1 MRALCLRVFLVTA
14 ATLLLVSEEGY
25 SGNPALAQ
33 SPDFYKAAA
42 RSDNQC
48 PSSPDNIPSTFLKKI
63 RDDTFQQG
71 IRLVG
76 DTLIIEGTANSD
88 HILIKAGGPAGVVR
102 IIFDGKELGSF
113 GPVARIIV
121 RAGDGND
128 VVIVKP
134 QVVLPARL
142 EGGAGDDCLQGGS
155 GPELLFGEGGDD
167 ILIGKGGRDALH
179 AGTGHNRIVFARTM
193 GEIRLT
199 PSADGA
205 LLQQLANAYTLRGL
219 RPEAGNS
226 SESSLAHNATPSP
239 IILGTPDLGDAQ
251 IEPLLREA
259 YNAGQA
265 VALTN
270 ATAADAARLHRL
282 LGHPNAVGPRGD
294 ETAALIFV
302 RKAPRP
308 GGTADD
314 YSTGIFAQSF
324 AQPPLPATSAKGL
337 ARGSDAERTIELL
350 SRVFSEIAIVPE
362 GLGDSPENDL
372 LKIADSYTTHTT
384 NQDSFGNQVQIT
396 NSAWSV
402 RSFTNQNDL
411 YYILQELDFY
421 TSASTPTTTLLKTG
435 VNNNSA
441 YGDSLIQSSPAST
454 QCTTS
459 TTSGVSWNVGGSTGW
474 NQMQG
479 LNAALTGGV
488 SISNSQTITCPSI
501 GILNQSNVTDTSQ
514 WEYGWQPVSEA
525 ASLQTFY
532 NNWIWITDWD
542 DYLPTQS
549 VISIFSTAQSQY
561 LTLSGSQNPGVTA
574 YLQSNVPLP
583 FGQTFALQ
591 KPVVLSVSPT
601 CVNAG
606 DTFTITGTGM
616 YPSLV
621 TSVLIGGTPLD
632 SSQYTTVNNSSITV
646 IAPEMSGEALS
657 VDVKTTVGESDS
669 NVTIEISV
677 IDACN
682 L

>member
-1 MRALCLRVFLVTA
+1 MRSLCLIVFLVTA

-25 SGNPALAQ
+25 SGNLALAQ
-33 SPDFYKAAA
+33 SPDFSNAAA
-42 RSDNQC
+42 GLDKQC
-48 PSSPDNIPSTFLKKI
+48 PSSPDNVPSTFLKKV
-63 RDDTFQQG
+63 RDDTFQQDV
-71 IRLVG
+71 RLVG
-76 DTLIIEGTANSD
+76 DTLIIEGTVNSD
-88 HILIKAGGPAGVVR
+88 HILIKGGGPAGVVR

-113 GPVARIIV
+113 GPVARIVV

-134 QVVLPARL
+134 QVTLPARL

-155 GPELLFGEGGDD
+155 GPELLFGEDGDD
-167 ILIGKGGRDALH
+167 TLVGTRGRDALH
-179 AGTGHNRIVFARTM
+179 AGQGSNRIVIAQPM
-193 GEIRLT
+193 GEIRVT

-205 LLQQLANAYTLRGL
+205 LLQQLATAYTLRGL
-219 RPEAGNS
+219 HPGRDRSARAS
-226 SESSLAHNATPSP
+226 AAHTTTPSP
-239 IILGTPDLGDAQ
+239 ILLGATDLGDTR

-259 YNAGQA
+259 YQAGQA

-270 ATAADAARLHRL
+270 ATDDDAARLRSL
-282 LGHPNAVGPRGD
+282 LGHPNAADPTT
-294 ETAALIFV
+294 EANPSALIFV
-302 RKAPRP
+302 RKTPRP
-308 GGTADD
+308 GGTFDF
-314 YSTGIFAQSF
+314 STGAFPDFSLPE
-324 AQPPLPATSAKGL
+324 PP
-337 ARGSDAERTIELL
+337 ARAHEASERAIELM
-350 SRVFSEIAIVPE
+350 SRIFSTMAILPK
-362 GLGDSPENDL
+362 LPDDSPENDL

-421 TSASTPTTTLLKTG
+421 TSASTPTTTFLKTG

-532 NNWIWITDWD
+532 NNWIWVTDWD

-561 LTLSGSQNPGVTA
+561 VTLSGSQIPGVTA
-574 YLQSNVPLP
+574 YLLSNVPLP

-632 SSQYTTVNNSSITV
+632 SSQYTTVNNTSITV